1 MMGKSIFTLEGA
13 FPMKIGNVEL
23 NTRLALA
30 PMAGVTDLAFRTVCR
45 DMSGCYTVTEMV
57 SAKALCYGD
66 KKTPTLLKLGEGE
79 HPAAVQIFGS
89 DEPFLEK
96 GAALALERS
105 GADIIDIN
113 MGCPVPKVAN
123 SGDGSALMRNPNKA
137 TRVAA
142 AVVRGAAGKPVTVK
156 FRLGWDKGSI
166 NCVEFA
172 KRLEGAGVSA
182 VAVHA
187 RTKTQMYSGSAN
199 WDYIRQVKEAVSI
212 PVIANGDVFEAR
224 DAVRILK
231 YTGADMAMVGRGSFG
246 NPWLLEQCAAALEG
260 REVPPLPP
268 LSVRMDAAE
277 RQFALALEH
286 KGEKIACL
294 EMRKHLAWYLKG
306 VPYAGYWKER
316 ACRVQTAE
324 ELYAV
329 TAGIRRELRDP

>member
-1 MMGKSIFTLEGA
+1 
-13 FPMKIGNVEL
+13 MKIGNVEL

-45 DMSGCYTVTEMV
+45 ELSGCYTVSEMV

-66 KKTPTLLKLGEGE
+66 KKTPSLLKLGEGE
-79 HPAAVQIFGS
+79 RPAAVQIFGC
-89 DEPFLEK
+89 DEPFMEK

-123 SGDGSALMRNPNKA
+123 SGDGCALMRDPDKA
-137 TRVAA
+137 ARAAA
-142 AVVRGAAGKPVTVK
+142 AVVRGAAGKPVSVK

-172 KRLEGAGVSA
+172 RRMEDAGVSA
-182 VAVHA
+182 VAGPA
-187 RTKTQMYSGSAN
+187 RTKTQMYSGTAN

-212 PVIANGDVFEAR
+212 PVIANGDVFSPR

-231 YTGADMAMVGRGSFG
+231 LTGADMAMVGRGAFG

-260 REVPPLPP
+260 RDVPPAPP
-268 LSVRMDAAE
+268 LDRRRDTAA
-277 RQFALALEH
+277 RQFELALEH

-306 VPYAGYWKER
+306 VPYASYWKER
-316 ACRVQTAE
+316 ACKISAAE
-324 ELYAV
+324 EFYQV
-329 TAGIRRELRDP
+329 VSGIKRDLTDPKEDGHE

>member
-1 MMGKSIFTLEGA
+1 
-13 FPMKIGNVEL
+13 MKIGNVEL

-45 DMSGCYTVTEMV
+45 ELSGCYTVSEMV

-66 KKTPTLLKLGEGE
+66 KKTPSLLKLGEGE
-79 HPAAVQIFGS
+79 RPAAVQIFGC

-123 SGDGSALMRNPNKA
+123 SGDGCALMRDPDKA
-137 TRVAA
+137 ARAAA
-142 AVVRGAAGKPVTVK
+142 AVVRGAAGKPVSVK

-172 KRLEGAGVSA
+172 RRMEDAGVSA

-187 RTKTQMYSGSAN
+187 RTKTQMYSGTAN

-212 PVIANGDVFEAR
+212 PVIANGDVFSPR

-231 YTGADMAMVGRGSFG
+231 LTGADMAMVGRGAFG

-260 REVPPLPP
+260 RDVPPAPP
-268 LSVRMDAAE
+268 LDRRMDTAA
-277 RQFALALEH
+277 RQFELALAH

-306 VPYAGYWKER
+306 VPYASYWKER
-316 ACRVQTAE
+316 ACKISVAE
-324 ELYAV
+324 EFYQV
-329 TAGIRRELRDP
+329 VSGIKRDLTDPKEDGHE